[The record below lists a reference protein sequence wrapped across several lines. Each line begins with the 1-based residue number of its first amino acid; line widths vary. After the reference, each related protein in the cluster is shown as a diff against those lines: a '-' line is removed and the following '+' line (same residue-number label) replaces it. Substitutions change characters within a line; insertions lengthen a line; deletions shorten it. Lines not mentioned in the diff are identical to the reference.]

1 MDSIQQLWFTCRTY
15 ENGNHV
21 ECLRPGRQWTGSLT
35 SADKHSF
42 YDLGHHRCQWN
53 GAIASDLSPDLYSE
67 IMFASFHADGTPSRW
82 RDNWSVMVLAQTAK
96 TTVWIS
102 YQNRYDFT
110 VYTGHTKNGM
120 KIIPKTVWSSY
131 HKIVW
136 FSSINWCDRYSGYSS
151 IIHAW
156 YTFSLFLL
164 LNDINVAKQITRHI
178 KEMHWHKK
186 Q

>member
-82 RDNWSVMVLAQTAK
+82 RDNWSVMVLAQMLFPWEILLECCLDHSTYWRLSVCMVNTLIPALYTQQK
-96 TTVWIS
+96 QRYEFHTKIGMISLFTLGIPKMVWKS
-102 YQNRYDFT
+102 YQKRY
-110 VYTGHTKNGM
+110 GHHT
-120 KIIPKTVWSSY
+120 
-131 HKIVW
+131 
-136 FSSINWCDRYSGYSS
+136 
-151 IIHAW
+151 
-156 YTFSLFLL
+156 
-164 LNDINVAKQITRHI
+164 TR
-178 KEMHWHKK
+178 
-186 Q
+186 